1 MLDISM
7 FEIVFVAITVTFF
20 AVVLAATE

>member
-1 MLDISM
+1 MLEISM
-7 FEIVFVAITVTFF
+7 FEMVFVAITVTFF